1 MSNCL
6 SLITHHSSL
15 ITVFMIKAA
24 HVGLKR
30 IELERLRDGV
40 GRLYAALQEASEAEV
55 PVAGAS
61 WAPPVDLC
69 ETKDEVIV
77 RMELPGVAASQI
89 KLGLTNTHLR
99 VCGEKKKRAPR
110 NRIIS
115 HLCSE
120 RSYGQFSR
128 VVPLRWTINVNEAT
142 AELANGVLIVRLPK
156 RKDRRGAEFKIPIKE
171 NSDES

>member
-1 MSNCL
+1 
-6 SLITHHSSL
+6 
-15 ITVFMIKAA
+15 MIKAA

-69 ETKDEVIV
+69 ETKDDITV
-77 RMELPGVAASQI
+77 RVELPGVAASQI
-89 KLGLTNTHLR
+89 KIGLTTTHLR

-120 RSYGQFSR
+120 RSYGHFSR

-142 AELANGVLIVRLPK
+142 AELANGVLVVRLPK
-156 RKDRRGAEFKIPIKE
+156 RKDRRGTEFRIPITE
-171 NSDES
+171 SDK

>member
-1 MSNCL
+1 
-6 SLITHHSSL
+6 
-15 ITVFMIKAA
+15 MIKAA

-40 GRLYAALQEASEAEV
+40 GRLYAALQEATEAEV

-69 ETKDEVIV
+69 ETRDEITIRV
-77 RMELPGVAASQI
+77 ELPGVSASQI
-89 KLGLTNTHLR
+89 KVGLTNTHLR
-99 VCGEKKKRAPR
+99 ICGEKKKRAPR

-120 RSYGQFSR
+120 RSYGNFSR
-128 VVPLRWTINVNEAT
+128 VVPLRWTINVSEAT
-142 AELANGVLIVRLPK
+142 AELINGLLIVRLPK
-156 RKDRRGAEFKIPIKE
+156 RKDRRGAEFKIQIIE
-171 NSDES
+171 SDK